1 MARLPKPSPQMKAA
15 TRFFSD
21 YKYVIGYV
29 AAFST
34 FPALLDILFAIGPPW
49 PHSTS
54 VSMFSSVVA
63 LTVLVFAFGVLRHSK
78 KISRLISVSAVGTL
92 ISLGIYIF
100 LKAFFVFNAPDW
112 RHQDARGLIV
122 RAEVAASFGPG
133 FGVDDALAGAEFD
146 AYKVY
151 VPWTV
156 DAIRCAMLVSW
167 LLLFLSLSAL
177 VSVFVLKQHEDYESQ
192 KRRSK
197 SGSRGSAK
205 AGGSKMIAD
214 NAKAEPPSTAD
225 PAAGNASGVDDD
237 KSDFPADNGPSKQP
251 DGPIESGPALET
263 NQPTDATK
271 HGRG

>member
-15 TRFFSD
+15 AQFFSD

-78 KISRLISVSAVGTL
+78 QFRRLISLSAIGTL
-92 ISLGIYIF
+92 LTLGVYIV

-122 RAEVAASFGPG
+122 RTDVAEALGPG
-133 FGVDDALAGAEFD
+133 FGIDDALAGAEFD

-156 DAIRCAMLVSW
+156 DLIRCAMLASW

-177 VSVFVLKQHEDYESQ
+177 VSLFVLKQHEDYESQ
-192 KRRSK
+192 KRKSK
-197 SGSRGSAK
+197 PGSRGSAR
-205 AGGSKMIAD
+205 AGRSKVTTETKESD
-214 NAKAEPPSTAD
+214 EGDQSDLPSGD
-225 PAAGNASGVDDD
+225 GRQ
-237 KSDFPADNGPSKQP
+237 QP
-251 DGPIESGPALET
+251 DGPVEPLRPPASS
-263 NQPTDATK
+263 N
-271 HGRG
+271 